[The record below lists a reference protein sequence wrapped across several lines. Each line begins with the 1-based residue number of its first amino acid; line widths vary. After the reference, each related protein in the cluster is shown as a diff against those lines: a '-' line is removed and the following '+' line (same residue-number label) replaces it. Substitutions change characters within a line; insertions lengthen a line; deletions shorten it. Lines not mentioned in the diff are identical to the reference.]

1 MDDFVYSGRI
11 ADLVLVGLAAE
22 VALVGFYLWRR
33 NEAFGLLSFVASAL
47 ALGSIVLALRAA
59 VLGAGG
65 LFVAIYLGAGLL
77 AHASEIALRL
87 LATRHA
93 DGASSEEEK

>member
-1 MDDFVYSGRI
+1 MEAFIYSGRI
-11 ADLVLVGLAAE
+11 ADTVLVVLSAE
-22 VALVGFYLWRR
+22 VALVGFLLWRR
-33 NEAFGLLSFVASAL
+33 SEAFGLLSFVASAL

-59 VLGAGG
+59 LLGAGG

-77 AHASEIALRL
+77 AHGSEIALRV

-93 DGASSEEEK
+93 DGVSSEEKK